1 MPAPAPALSQKPCRS
16 LEGETSTSPRRRWAR
31 AAVNGTA
38 SRIAVAA
45 VRILVVLR
53 MRTLTDGVV
62 LSVSHQGRTAAT
74 RARDGPR
81 CWRRHYLVLWTPL
94 IPRRGGVLPTSKVSS
109 GNDTSGH
116 SWRRN
121 VLFGLTVVVGVSCV
135 CLGIWQLRRLAGR
148 RSANNAI
155 LAGRAQ
161 PLLVI
166 ADESGPGPI
175 ANRRA
180 RVTGEL
186 DEQREFV
193 IRDRVVQG
201 VPAVVIVT
209 PLRIPGRDT
218 ALLVTR
224 GYVPAP
230 DAVDPHSR
238 RWAEPGPV
246 RFQGDLL
253 PVPDLGDGQP
263 LTHDGRETWKRL
275 DLSAMRRRPPHPLQ
289 I

>member
-1 MPAPAPALSQKPCRS
+1 
-16 LEGETSTSPRRRWAR
+16 
-31 AAVNGTA
+31 
-38 SRIAVAA
+38 
-45 VRILVVLR
+45 
-53 MRTLTDGVV
+53 
-62 LSVSHQGRTAAT
+62 
-74 RARDGPR
+74 
-81 CWRRHYLVLWTPL
+81 
-94 IPRRGGVLPTSKVSS
+94 LPTSKVSS

-121 VLFGLTVVVGVSCV
+121 VLFGLTVVVGVTCV

-166 ADESGPGPI
+166 ADGSGPGPI

-180 RVTGEL
+180 RITGEL
-186 DEQREFV
+186 DEQHEFV

-218 ALLVTR
+218 ALLVNR

-238 RWAEPGPV
+238 RWAEPSPV

-263 LTHDGRETWKRL
+263 LTHDGWETWKRL
-275 DLSAMRRRPPHPLQ
+275 DLSAMRRRLPYPLAPVYLIAEADSAAGVEHTVRGRSYPFRAEPPPLSEGPHLMYAVQ
-289 I
+289 WFGIAAAVIGFGIIFVLRGGPPRQLAP